1 MLEKRA
7 EDVLPSHA
15 SKQSAAAP
23 SPHVHGSCQ
32 FVRSRA
38 RGVLLCSVPPS
49 SGVMEK
55 QGRTGGVVRWVHG
68 SHSWIEANGGAA
80 AGPIYCDRGGGTDRQ
95 SQLLLPPDA
104 SPSLEQSKLNF
115 LLRRVWAKFR
125 VLQFVAIN

>member
-1 MLEKRA
+1 
-7 EDVLPSHA
+7 
-15 SKQSAAAP
+15 
-23 SPHVHGSCQ
+23 
-32 FVRSRA
+32 
-38 RGVLLCSVPPS
+38 
-49 SGVMEK
+49 MEK

-68 SHSWIEANGGAA
+68 SHSWIEASGVPVRGGGAA